1 MTQMNQA
8 LLKYWKTCLQDAERR
23 AIKPKGAQI
32 VLRIGDKTPEFIL
45 RKEIP
50 NLFPQWKAENSNEKQ
65 KVMIAPCVL
74 LPEFENGWTSKPNK
88 PEYPFLI
95 TATMLADGKLAV
107 CENESEKIPIFVRK
121 FLDPNVS
128 NDYTIASLTKVDKLL
143 SEFDTGI
150 TDWKKYWQAC
160 ETLFKKATGK
170 TFQELNYSDNPEI
183 LVVKATGRNM
193 AQAIIALYD
202 NLLKD
207 KTPHKLLSLLIREK
221 PVALLPSPTN
231 RSVYCN
237 QAHWAQMSGDFPLSV
252 SQRETL
258 AMYTDPKCADI
269 FVVNGPP
276 GTGKTTFL
284 QTVIA
289 NRLAHNILNN
299 PEEPEIIV
307 ASSANNQAITNIL
320 KDFKIKGLSDAAHP
334 QLANRWLPELDTL
347 GLYLSGKEE
356 MKEQYKMMLKPTGE
370 GFPAVYD
377 TPKRQVEYR
386 DFYLKCFNTF
396 FGKNYKDE
404 TKCQQ
409 FLRKEMKN
417 LQKQI
422 SNCIQIAE
430 LKEYGETK
438 DANVLDKLLR
448 KFQSSLPAYKK
459 IIEQWMQIKDNEER
473 YCKIISNP
481 EYNNLSYTEDMA
493 VRLDISYRYQ
503 MFWYAIHYRE
513 AEFIRRLGTCDD
525 GKQRTQEAYTERL
538 KRLACVMPVFISTF
552 HSLPKYMTYAENGKE
567 YMPLYEGIDLLI
579 VDESG
584 QVSPELAVPSFSLAK
599 QAILVGDIQQIE
611 PVWSISEE
619 YSFINLKR
627 LGIVSTQSSAQYRF
641 LQKNGFLSSCG
652 SIMKL
657 ASKSCSFAVKGERGA
672 FLTEHRRCVD
682 PIIAY
687 CNDYVY
693 HGMLLPKKGGKLKYE
708 GLPPKGYVHIN
719 GFSEPGKTGSRLNV
733 AEAEAIT
740 TWLGLEKDKLE
751 KAYQQKI
758 HEIVAIVTPFKAQA
772 GEIERYLKE
781 SPDSESFCGMTIG
794 TVHSLQGAQCPIV
807 LFSTVNSPG
816 DSSIFMERDGKY
828 NILNVAISRAQHHF
842 IVFGNMNIFHP
853 EKDTPVGNM
862 AKWLFDSPA
871 NEISNNFIYQQ
882 EVPLCV
888 YHPTQ
893 RLSTIEEHIHL
904 LYHAFDEATHRLLIV
919 SPFISIHAIE
929 HDQLISQLHRAV
941 QRGIEITIY
950 TDASL
955 DYEIKSKQLRQ
966 HAEDGRKALVENG
979 AHLIIVKGIHNKS
992 LAIDD
997 QTLIEGSFNWL
1008 SASRQQEY
1016 SRHEC
1021 SIMVSPPE
1029 AGEYIKELREKLE
1042 SIEVADEYLPKKVT
1056 PLVDMN
1062 QKDPEFFNR
1071 EAFNYCT
1078 EQDITSFKQRI
1089 RTLGIQKTDVTPQ
1102 ISKQRETHPRHFEP
1116 WCTKEVEILCELRQ
1130 KTNHL
1135 PIFVECLQRTE
1146 RAIRIRIEGQKE

>member
-1 MTQMNQA
+1 MNQALLNQA

-23 AIKPKGAQI
+23 AIEPKGA
-32 VLRIGDKTPEFIL
+32 RIILHIGNKTPEYIL
-45 RKEIP
+45 KKDIP
-50 NLFPQWKAENSNEKQ
+50 TLFPQWKAEKNNEKQ
-65 KVMIAPCVL
+65 KIIIAPCVL
-74 LPEFENGWTSKPNK
+74 LPEFENGWVSRQNK

-95 TATMLADGKLAV
+95 TATMLADGRLAV
-107 CENESEKIPIFVRK
+107 CENVTEKIPIFIRK
-121 FLDPNVS
+121 CLDPNAY
-128 NDYTIASLTKVDKLL
+128 NDCTIASLTKVDKLL
-143 SEFDTGI
+143 SEFDTEI
-150 TDWKKYWQAC
+150 TDWKMYWQAC

-170 TFQELNYSDNPEI
+170 TFRELNYSDNPEI
-183 LVVKATGRNM
+183 IVVKASGRNI
-193 AQAIIALYD
+193 AQSIITLYD
-202 NLLKD
+202 KLLKD
-207 KTPHKLLSLLIREK
+207 KTSHKLLSLLIQEK
-221 PVALLPSPTN
+221 PVASLPVPTN
-231 RSVYCN
+231 QSVYCN
-237 QAHWAQMSGDFPLSV
+237 QEHWAQMNGDFPLSV

-258 AMYTDPKCADI
+258 AMYTDPKCSDI

-289 NRLAHNILNN
+289 NRLAYNILNN

-320 KDFKIKGLSDAAHP
+320 KDFKIKVRTDAEHP

-356 MKEQYKMMLKPTGE
+356 MQEQYKMMLRPTGE
-370 GFPAVYD
+370 GFPSVYD
-377 TPKRQVEYR
+377 TPKRQEEYR
-386 DFYLKCFNTF
+386 NFYLQCFNTF

-409 FLRKEMKN
+409 FLRKEMKS

-430 LKEYGETK
+430 LKEYGEI
-438 DANVLDKLLR
+438 DKETNALI
-448 KFQSSLPAYKK
+448 QGTLPTYEKT
-459 IIEQWMQIKDNEER
+459 IEQWMQIKDHEER

-481 EYNNLSYTEDMA
+481 EYDNLSYTEDMA

-513 AEFIRRLGTCDD
+513 AEFIHRLGTCDD
-525 GKQRTQEAYTERL
+525 GKQRTQEDYTERL

-552 HSLPKYMTYAENGKE
+552 HSLPKYMTYAENGGG
-567 YMPLYEGIDLLI
+567 YMPLYDGIDLLI

-584 QVSPELAVPSFSLAK
+584 QVSPELAAPSFSLAK

-611 PVWSISEE
+611 PVWSISDE
-619 YSFINLKR
+619 YSLINLER
-627 LGIVSTQSSAQYRF
+627 SGIVSTQSPDQYRF
-641 LQKNGFLSSCG
+641 LQEDGFLSSCG

-657 ASKSCSFAVKGERGA
+657 ARKSCSFVVKGERGA

-693 HGMLLPKKGGKLKYE
+693 HGMLLPKKGSEVKYKA
-708 GLPPKGYVHIN
+708 LPPKGYVHIN
-719 GFSEPGKTGSRLNV
+719 GSSEPGKTGSRLNQ
-733 AEAEAIT
+733 AEAKAIT
-740 TWLGLEKDKLE
+740 TWLEQEKDKLE
-751 KAYQQKI
+751 NAYKKKI
-758 HEIVAIVTPFKAQA
+758 HEIVAIVTPFKAQV
-772 GEIERYLKE
+772 GEIEHYIKE
-781 SPDSESFCGMTIG
+781 SSDSESFSGITVG
-794 TVHSLQGAQCPIV
+794 TVHSLQGAQCPII

-816 DSSIFMERDGKY
+816 DRSLFMERDGKY
-828 NILNVAISRAQHHF
+828 NMLNVAISRTQHHF

-862 AKWLFDSPA
+862 AKWLFDSPT
-871 NEISNNFIYQQ
+871 NEISNNFIYRQ
-882 EVPLCV
+882 EVPLCI
-888 YHPTQ
+888 YHPTE
-893 RLSTIEEHIHL
+893 RLSTLEEHVGL
-904 LYHAFDEATHRLLIV
+904 LYHAFDEATHQLLIV

-929 HDQLISQLHRAV
+929 HDQLIPQLHQAV

-955 DYEIKSKQLRQ
+955 DYEIKNKKLRQ

-997 QTLIEGSFNWL
+997 KTLVEGSFNWL
-1008 SASRQQEY
+1008 SASRQPKY

-1021 SIMVSPPE
+1021 SIKVSQPK
-1029 AGEYIKELREKLE
+1029 AGEYIKELIKELE
-1042 SIEVADEYLPKKVT
+1042 SIEVAHEYLPKKGM
-1056 PLVDMN
+1056 PLVNIN
-1062 QKDPEFFNR
+1062 QKDPDFFNR
-1071 EAFNYCT
+1071 EVFNYCT
-1078 EQDITSFKQRI
+1078 EQDISSFIQDI
-1089 RTLGIQKTDVTPQ
+1089 QELGIQKTDVSPQ
-1102 ISKQRETHPRHFEP
+1102 IRKQRETHPRHYEP
-1116 WCTKEVEILCELRQ
+1116 WSTKEMEILYKMKQ
-1130 KTNHL
+1130 KTNDL
-1135 PIFVECLQRTE
+1135 LTFVKCLQRKET
-1146 RAIRIRIEGQKE
+1146 AIRVQIEGWKE